1 MSAAEKK
8 STPNSNQSTEKA
20 MALLELLAQSR
31 TPMRLRDISDALGLN
46 PSTAL
51 RFLTAL
57 QQCGYVSQEETSQR
71 YQLTYKLCYLANQLT
86 SHVELPTVTHP
97 YLVSLA
103 EQLHEAVC
111 ISVEREM
118 TMVYIDV
125 AAGPNQTLMSLQ
137 RIGNTSPM
145 HCTGNGKLRLLTY
158 SEEDLDRLI
167 RVKGLF
173 RMTPNT
179 ITTKERLLRELEQ
192 IRREDVAYDNE
203 ECEQGVRC
211 MACPIRD
218 YTGTI
223 VAGISVTGPASRM
236 TDEAVHRFLGRLR
249 QTAAA
254 ISATLGY
261 QGTTPAGV

>member
-8 STPNSNQSTEKA
+8 STPNANQSTEKA
-20 MALLELLAQSR
+20 MALLELLAQAR

-57 QQCGYVSQEETSQR
+57 QRCGYVSQEESSQR
-71 YQLTYKLCYLANQLT
+71 YQLTYKLCHLANQLT
-86 SHVELPTVTHP
+86 SRIELPTVTHP

-103 EQLHEAVC
+103 EQVHEAVC
-111 ISVEREM
+111 VSVERDM
-118 TMVYIDV
+118 AMVYIDV
-125 AAGPNQTLMSLQ
+125 ATGPDQTLMSLQ
-137 RIGNTSPM
+137 RIGNVSPM

-167 RVKGLF
+167 RTKGLL
-173 RMTPNT
+173 RRTPST
-179 ITTKERLLRELEQ
+179 ITTKEGLLQELEQ

-218 YTGTI
+218 YTGAI
-223 VAGISVTGPASRM
+223 VAGVSITGPASRM
-236 TDEAVHRFLGRLR
+236 TDEAIRCYLGRLR
-249 QTAAA
+249 RTAGD
-254 ISATLGY
+254 ISAALGY
-261 QGTTPAGV
+261 QGDLSDKW